1 MKLSLIGLVPFLL
14 SGDVCSF
21 TITRSNRNAL
31 MRKDYQLF
39 ADTDEIGEVSARQE
53 DLDNEEESTSVTS
66 FLKFIGPYPCLPLRF
81 PNLATSSQRE
91 RNMTGI
97 SLDFVIDTAA
107 NTNTING
114 QVAQELSLESVG
126 QALPGYGASGAL
138 PGAETYL
145 LGDATLDMPMKDLFM
160 TNLTASALPVSNPAA
175 AGLLGVAFLNCFQGG
190 VKFEWGGGID
200 GREPFITFYGQEDDV
215 KDQIRSKTK
224 VDIEVLDN
232 ILLPTVKLNVN
243 GVSIPALID
252 TGSPVTVLNEAAAAL
267 VDLKTVELDYE
278 KEEKRE
284 EGVFANLNPFKKA
297 TENFKKAQALSQA
310 VQKGDVLLLMGGDGK
325 QIELKRSDK
334 KVSLELGNKECEKAV
349 FPSSYVYVGDLPGLK
364 AMEGE
369 VKDSPAAILGM
380 DVIKRR
386 ETMIYRGQQNAIYF

>member
-1 MKLSLIGLVPFLL
+1 MKLSLIGLVPLL
-14 SGDVCSF
+14 SGYVCSF
-21 TITRSNRNAL
+21 TITNRNAA

-39 ADTDEIGEVSARQE
+39 ADAGEIGEVSALQE
-53 DLDNEEESTSVTS
+53 DLDNEEGSTSVTS

-81 PNLATSSQRE
+81 PNLATSTQRE
-91 RNMTGI
+91 RNVTGI

-114 QVAQELSLESVG
+114 QVAQELSLESIG

-200 GREPFITFYGQEDDV
+200 GREPFITFYGQEEDV

-284 EGVFANLNPFKKA
+284 ESVFANLNPFKKA

-334 KVSLELGNKECEKAV
+334 KVSLELGNKECEKAE
-349 FPSSYVYVGDLPGLK
+349 FPSSSVYVGDLPGLK

-369 VKDSPAAILGM
+369 VKNSPAAILGM

-386 ETMIYRGQQNAIYF
+386 QTMLYRGQQNAIYF

>member
-1 MKLSLIGLVPFLL
+1 MKLSLIGLVPLL
-14 SGDVCSF
+14 FGDVCSF
-21 TITRSNRNAL
+21 TITYRNAVT
-31 MRKDYQLF
+31 RKDYQLF
-39 ADTDEIGEVSARQE
+39 ADTGEIGEVSALQE

-91 RNMTGI
+91 RNVTGI

-126 QALPGYGASGAL
+126 QALPGYGASGAI

-334 KVSLELGNKECEKAV
+334 KVSLELGNKECEKAA
-349 FPSSYVYVGDLPGLK
+349 FPYSYIYVGDLPGLK

-380 DVIKRR
+380 DIIKRR

>member
-1 MKLSLIGLVPFLL
+1 MKLSLIGLVPLL
-14 SGDVCSF
+14 SGYVCSF
-21 TITRSNRNAL
+21 TITNRNAA

-39 ADTDEIGEVSARQE
+39 ADTGEIGEVSALQE

-91 RNMTGI
+91 RNVTGI

-114 QVAQELSLESVG
+114 QVAQELSLESIG

-145 LGDATLDMPMKDLFM
+145 LGDATLDMPMNDLFM

-200 GREPFITFYGQEDDV
+200 GREPFITFYGQEEDV

-334 KVSLELGNKECEKAV
+334 KASLELGNKECEKAE
-349 FPSSYVYVGDLPGLK
+349 FPSSYIYVGDLPGLK
-364 AMEGE
+364 AMEGQ

-386 ETMIYRGQQNAIYF
+386 QTMLYRGQQNAIYF

>member
-1 MKLSLIGLVPFLL
+1 MKLSLIGLVPLL
-14 SGDVCSF
+14 SGYVCSF
-21 TITRSNRNAL
+21 TITNSNAA
-31 MRKDYQLF
+31 MRKGYQLF
-39 ADTDEIGEVSARQE
+39 ADTGEIGEVSALQE

-91 RNMTGI
+91 RNVTGI

-114 QVAQELSLESVG
+114 QVAQELSLESIG

-145 LGDATLDMPMKDLFM
+145 LGDATLDMPMNDLFM

-200 GREPFITFYGQEDDV
+200 GREPFITFYGQEEDV

-267 VDLKTVELDYE
+267 VD
-278 KEEKRE
+278 
-284 EGVFANLNPFKKA
+284 
-297 TENFKKAQALSQA
+297 
-310 VQKGDVLLLMGGDGK
+310 
-325 QIELKRSDK
+325 
-334 KVSLELGNKECEKAV
+334 
-349 FPSSYVYVGDLPGLK
+349 
-364 AMEGE
+364 
-369 VKDSPAAILGM
+369 
-380 DVIKRR
+380 
-386 ETMIYRGQQNAIYF
+386 